1 MSDALSLLR
10 RLFGSP
16 SAPLPCEG
24 STIGDG
30 GNRTLLDIDDDGR
43 VNLADA
49 VYLLSYLF
57 QRGPAPAQGEHCVRI
72 EGCESA
78 CAR

>member
-10 RLFGSP
+10 RLFGSA

-24 STIGDG
+24 RTIGDG
-30 GNRTLLDIDDDGR
+30 GNRTLLDVDDDGR
-43 VNLADA
+43 VNVADT

-57 QRGPAPAQGEHCVRI
+57 QLGPAPVLGEHCVRI